1 MKTYGFG
8 IVGCGMISR
17 FHADGLSEVPN
28 AKLVAVSSRADAN
41 RQKMAAKYG
50 CDTHADY
57 RELVARKDID
67 IITIATPSGAHLE
80 PVLAAARAGKH
91 VIVEKPIEITLA
103 RCDAMIKACKE
114 NHVMLCGIFPYRFTP
129 GARALKRAVDQGR
142 FGRLTVGDAYNK
154 WYRTQDYY
162 DSGAW
167 RGTWKLD
174 GGGAT
179 MNQGIHAVDLIQ
191 WYLGPVAAV
200 TAFTD
205 CLTHE
210 RIEIEDTAV
219 AALRYRNGALGVIE
233 CATSVY
239 PGFPRKSN
247 STATKAPSSWNR
259 NSSPAG
265 NSRPSSPKTPKSAKP
280 SASPPS
286 PKAAPP
292 TPATSPTSTSAKNS
306 ETSSPPLKA
315 TPSPPLTA
323 SKPAKRSKSSWPSTS
338 PAAPAK
344 PSTSPSE
351 RNLHEPHRS

>member
-239 PGFPRKSN
+239 PGFPRKIELHGDKGTVIMEQELFSRWEFETEQPEDAEIRETLGV
-247 STATKAPSSWNR
+247 SAVTKSGAADPGDITHVNFREEFRDFLAALEGDAIAPIDGLEAR
-259 NSSPAG
+259 
-265 NSRPSSPKTPKSAKP
+265 
-280 SASPPS
+280 
-286 PKAAPP
+286 KALEIIMAIYQSGR
-292 TPATSPTSTSAKNS
+292 TGQTVNL
-306 ETSSPPLKA
+306 PL
-315 TPSPPLTA
+315 
-323 SKPAKRSKSSWPSTS
+323 
-338 PAAPAK
+338 
-344 PSTSPSE
+344 
-351 RNLHEPHRS
+351 